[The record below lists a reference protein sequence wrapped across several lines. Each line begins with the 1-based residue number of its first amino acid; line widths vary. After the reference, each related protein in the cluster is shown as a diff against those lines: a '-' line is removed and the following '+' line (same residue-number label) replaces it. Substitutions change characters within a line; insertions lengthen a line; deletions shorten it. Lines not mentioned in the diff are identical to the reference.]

1 MPRGRPG
8 ENTPEGLQSRRRAGV
23 KLAVISTVWTY
34 LAGCALRRA
43 VAWWR
48 PFSTSILE
56 AMNTPAPAT
65 PAKPPRPPLPRHR
78 RRGPRALAFSLIL
91 LVIMSVFSL
100 YTNGYGVLTGS
111 RQETTEDG
119 KMILKRC
126 AYFTGKETVINHVM
140 RAATDKR
147 GAPRCELV
155 KKVYMDPTETQPQ
168 MQPQNPGP
176 IIEIKPDS
184 APTPAPPPA
193 EPKKEP

>member
-1 MPRGRPG
+1 MRAAPG
-8 ENTPEGLQSRRRAGV
+8 YGM
-23 KLAVISTVWTY
+23 
-34 LAGCALRRA
+34 
-43 VAWWR
+43 VAR
-48 PFSTSILE
+48 PFHMHLR
-56 AMNTPAPAT
+56 AMNTPAPTA
-65 PAKPPRPPLPRHR
+65 PAKSPRAPLPRHR
-78 RRGPRALAFSLIL
+78 RRGPRALAFSLIF

-111 RQETTEDG
+111 REETTQDG

-126 AYFTGKETVINHVM
+126 SYFTGKETVINHVM
-140 RAATDKR
+140 RPASDTR

-155 KKVYMDPTETQPQ
+155 KKVRMDPAQMQQQ

-176 IIEIKPDS
+176 VIEIKPDS